1 MKLFLI
7 KVLFLQNTL
16 RNFTVKRLE
25 MKQIK
30 PKKCAVCGDGFMPKR
45 STTEKVCSFDCAL
58 AFAKSDIEKKNNREW
73 QKEKKIIKEKL
84 KTHKDWLKDLQV
96 VFNEFI
102 RERDKRLP
110 CISCGTTNAKIKYD
124 AGHFFSVGAY
134 PNVRFDEDNVHKQC
148 SNNCNMN
155 KSGNIL
161 EYRPRLIQKIGP
173 VRFAQL
179 ETRARNSVLK
189 LSVPE
194 IKMKIEYYRN
204 KIKEMKRDTTIGKDY
219 YGF

>member
-1 MKLFLI
+1 MKLFLM

-25 MKQIK
+25 MKEIK
-30 PKKCAVCGDGFMPKR
+30 PKKCAVCGEEFIPFR
-45 STTEKVCSFDCAL
+45 TTQRVCGPTCAISL
-58 AFAKSDIEKKNNREW
+58 GKSNIQKQNAKAW
-73 QKEKKIIKEKL
+73 QKEKKIRKEKL

-110 CISCGTTNAKIKYD
+110 CISCGTVSTNIKYD

-148 SNNCNMN
+148 SNNCNVN
-155 KSGNIL
+155 RSGNIL

-189 LSVPE
+189 LSIPE

-204 KIKEMKRDTTIGKDY
+204 KIKEMKRDTVIGSDIIVM
-219 YGF
+219 